1 MAAASRADPELVGSP
16 RSPRGRIA
24 HFHLGAAPLTPDVQV
39 DVAHRQR
46 FYYDDHVIPAIVLAA
61 GKSSRMGRPKGT
73 LPLAGG
79 DTFATRIVRTFA
91 AAAIEDVVVVVGHD
105 ADAIVEAFSRTDLSP
120 TFVENADFEQ
130 GQLSS
135 LLAGL
140 RVVDRPGVVAA
151 LVTLVDVP
159 LVGVPTVRAVV
170 ERYLTTGAPIVRP
183 VRDARDIRDISDNR
197 DMGGRRSQQH
207 GHPVLIDRSLF
218 DVLRRAD
225 PRAGA
230 KAIVRAY
237 ASSLGD
243 VEVDDDG
250 AFADIDT
257 PAEYERLRAALE

>member
-1 MAAASRADPELVGSP
+1 
-16 RSPRGRIA
+16 
-24 HFHLGAAPLTPDVQV
+24 LTPDVQV

-73 LPLAGG
+73 LPLGGG

-91 AAAIEDVVVVVGHD
+91 AAAIEDVVVVVGYD
-105 ADAIVEAFSRTDLSP
+105 ADAIVDAFSRTDLSP

-170 ERYLTTGAPIVRP
+170 ERYLATGAPIVRP
-183 VRDARDIRDISDNR
+183 VRD
-197 DMGGRRSQQH
+197 GGRQH

-257 PAEYERLRAALE
+257 PAEYERLRAAFE

>member
-1 MAAASRADPELVGSP
+1 MATASRADPELVGSP
-16 RSPRGRIA
+16 RSSRGRIA

-73 LPLAGG
+73 LPLGGG

-91 AAAIEDVVVVVGHD
+91 AAAIEDVVIVVGHD
-105 ADAIVEAFSRTDLSP
+105 ADAIVDAFARTDLSP

-159 LVGVPTVRAVV
+159 LIGVPTVRAVV

-183 VRDARDIRDISDNR
+183 VRDIGDDRDIA
-197 DMGGRRSQQH
+197 GRRGQQH

-257 PAEYERLRAALE
+257 PAEYERLRAAFE